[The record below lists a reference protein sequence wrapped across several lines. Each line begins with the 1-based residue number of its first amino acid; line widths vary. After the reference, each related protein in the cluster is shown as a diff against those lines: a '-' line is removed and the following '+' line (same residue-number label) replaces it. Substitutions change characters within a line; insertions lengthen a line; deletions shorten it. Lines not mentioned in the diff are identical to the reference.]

1 MRCQKLLVIDIAI
14 VITSRKDLKGQKK
27 NHAKPV
33 INNNYKRK
41 RIVKSGNKYVNS
53 N

>member
-14 VITSRKDLKGQKK
+14 VITSKKDVKGQKK

-33 INNNYKRK
+33 NNKNYKRK
-41 RIVKSGNKYVNS
+41 TIVRSGNKYVNS